1 MRIDLGLQRTVLV
14 FQHFILCPVF
24 AGLFLPHLNQQ
35 PPLVLQHSV
44 EMAGQLADFIAADHR
59 NPKLQIPGCGLVH
72 RAYQQVNLTGHPFG
86 DHQHQKRAQ
95 RRAEQAGQGAGQHR
109 RAAHLPQDG
118 FRQKPHGC
126 PAVLLLDGNIIFFTA
141 LKLAGPG
148 SGRLFRR
155 LSHALSLFAADG
167 QSTAI
172 LVQKSNGAV
181 QAVVI
186 AA

>member
-1 MRIDLGLQRTVLV
+1 
-14 FQHFILCPVF
+14 
-24 AGLFLPHLNQQ
+24 
-35 PPLVLQHSV
+35 
-44 EMAGQLADFIAADHR
+44 MAQLADFIAADHR

-95 RRAEQAGQGAGQHR
+95 RRAEQAVRVPVSTAVR
-109 RAAHLPQDG
+109 RTCRRMDSGKSPTALQPS
-118 FRQKPHGC
+118 
-126 PAVLLLDGNIIFFTA
+126 LLLDGNIIFFTA
-141 LKLAGPG
+141 LKLAGTG

-167 QSTAI
+167 QSTAV